1 MAKKTE
7 NWSINPENV
16 NEAEVIIDVV
26 GAARIKINVAN
37 DQKNVRIEHR
47 MTQMAIK
54 TEKGMMIVTP
64 INVIEKTRKMINV
77 LKTKL
82 IRGNVHEVMNA
93 MIKNAKMMTGIVEIE
108 NVVTIEV
115 PRIENVPAEIVV
127 VTGQRTNG
135 MQTKMKNVAMMKA
148 GRVKKGKFQMKGV
161 ND

>member
-1 MAKKTE
+1 MAKTTE

-54 TEKGMMIVTP
+54 IEKGMMIVTP

>member
-1 MAKKTE
+1 MAKTTE